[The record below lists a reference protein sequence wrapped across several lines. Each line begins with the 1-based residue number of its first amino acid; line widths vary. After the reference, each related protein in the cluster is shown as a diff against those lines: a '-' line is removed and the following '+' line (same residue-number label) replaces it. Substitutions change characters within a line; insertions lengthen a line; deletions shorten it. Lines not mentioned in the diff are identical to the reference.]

1 MLVVHPNSADG
12 KPASHSGPAVA
23 AEWKQ
28 IVEPVEPFLQQVAE
42 TLSAQVDTF
51 LPEIRECAQYALE
64 SRGKQ
69 LRPALVALT
78 AATFKPPTEAHVKAA
93 TIIEMVHLATLVH
106 DDIMDEAVVRRNR
119 PTLAHRWGS
128 ETSVLLGDCLFAH
141 ALEMAAAFPTAEV
154 CRVVARATKNV
165 CSGEILQTH
174 RRLRYDLREE
184 DYFHILSLKTGE
196 LFALSCD
203 LGAHLSGATG
213 EQRAALRE
221 FGLTLGTAYQLYD
234 DCLDVFATEQTA
246 GKSLGTDLNKGKATL
261 PLIMYLRDLPP
272 GERTRLE
279 AQLADWDPAD
289 LPDLRRKLVEGGVRE
304 STARVAHGLLDRA
317 CRLLET
323 VSLNGRLSGLHQVAG
338 YLAQQISVSGVGKQV
353 P

>member
-12 KPASHSGPAVA
+12 KPASHAKSA
-23 AEWKQ
+23 APVDWRH
-28 IVEPVEPFLQQVAE
+28 IVEPVEPFLRQVTE
-42 TLSAQVDTF
+42 MLGAQVDTF
-51 LPEIRECAQYALE
+51 LPEIRECARYALE

-78 AATFKPPTEAHVKAA
+78 AATFKPPTEDHVKAA
-93 TIIEMVHLATLVH
+93 AIIEMVHLATLVH
-106 DDIMDEAVVRRNR
+106 DDIMDEAAVRRNR

-141 ALEMAAAFPTAEV
+141 ALEMAASFPTAEV

-174 RRLRYDLREE
+174 RRLRYDLGEE

-203 LGAHLSGATG
+203 LGAHLSGASV
-213 EQRAALRE
+213 EQRATLRE
-221 FGLTLGTAYQLYD
+221 FGVTLGTAYQLYD

-261 PLIMYLRDLPP
+261 PLIIYLRGLPAS
-272 GERTRLE
+272 ERVRLE
-279 AQLADWDPAD
+279 SQLAEWDPAD
-289 LPDLRRKLVEGGVRE
+289 LPELRRKLVDGGVRE
-304 STARVAHGLLDRA
+304 SSARIAHGLLDQA
-317 CRLLET
+317 CQLLET
-323 VSLNGRLSGLHQVAG
+323 VSLNGRLSGLRQVAG